1 MDMGAVVTAT
11 EIARIAGVG
20 PAAVSNW
27 RRRHQDFP
35 APVGGTA
42 ASPQFSLEAVTDWL
56 RSQGKNAAVP
66 LAEEVWR
73 RLEALRDPARPA
85 AVLVSAGLAL
95 LGTAAGVRL
104 PEAADRQ
111 PLPEEVLGSLRVL
124 GAETGASEAMEE
136 LLGYW
141 VEAHFRQT
149 EVTPKPLAALMAELV
164 SPDGAALT
172 GPVLDPACG
181 TGTLLLAAAEAGAP
195 STLGQD
201 VDPELA
207 AVAALRLLLDGRA
220 ESSVTGGDALLAD
233 AFGLGTAEAA
243 LCNPP
248 FGQRDWGRDELGYD
262 ARWGFSLPPNSE
274 PELAWVQHTLAHVA
288 PGGHAAV
295 LMPPAAAARPTG
307 RRVRAEL
314 VRQGA
319 LRAVIAMPPGAAA
332 AHALGVQL
340 WLLRAPGAGG
350 PGAGGPGA
358 GGAEAGVLFVDVEKA
373 MAEGGGPARQGV
385 NWSLVRET
393 VLPYW
398 RAHQRGPV
406 ASVPGLCHTVPATDL
421 LTEDVDLTPLRNIP
435 DDEELP
441 ANQGLLAADRDVFV
455 AKLAVLAAGLPE
467 VSSAAEHAGPGAQ
480 EGAEPPTVTL
490 ESLVRTGMVTL
501 WRGGSRR
508 DRGPGGG
515 VDLPLLSLREAI
527 LNEPPSGRAADGS
540 AAPIEEGDV
549 LLLGGAAEGA
559 RLASPAELGAVP
571 GPGVTVLRPDPRV
584 LDSWFLAGCLGA
596 STNTRRT
603 ARSRGTGSRSASLD
617 TGRLRIP
624 VLPLSRQRSIAAVFR
639 QLSSFSSALA
649 DAEQFGQETAR
660 RLVDALAAG
669 TVVPWSADPSD
680 HP

>member
-27 RRRHQDFP
+27 RRRHPDFP

-42 ASPQFSLEAVTDWL
+42 SSPQFSLEAVTGWL
-56 RSQGKNAAVP
+56 RSQGKNVAVP

-73 RLEALRDPARPA
+73 RLEALRNPARPG

-95 LGTAAGVRL
+95 LGAAAEGSL

-111 PLPEEVLGSLRVL
+111 PLPEEVLGALRAL
-124 GAETGASEAMEE
+124 GDESGAAEAMEE

-164 SPDGAALT
+164 SPDGAPFT
-172 GPVLDPACG
+172 GPVFDPACG
-181 TGTLLLAAAEAGAP
+181 TGSLLMAAAEAGAP
-195 STLGQD
+195 AVLGQD

-207 AVAALRLLLDGRA
+207 AVAALRLLLDARA
-220 ESSVTGGDALLAD
+220 EATVADGDSLLAD
-233 AFGLGTAEAA
+233 AFGPSRAEAA

-274 PELAWVQHTLAHVA
+274 PELAWVQHTLAHVV

-295 LMPPAAAARPTG
+295 LMPPAAAARPAG

-332 AHALGVQL
+332 AHALGVHL
-340 WLLRAPGAGG
+340 WLLRASGSVG
-350 PGAGGPGA
+350 P
-358 GGAEAGVLFVDVEKA
+358 EAGVLFVDVEQA
-373 MAEGGGPARQGV
+373 LEEGSGSPRQGI

-406 ASVPGLCHTVPATDL
+406 ASVPGLCHTVSATDL

-441 ANQGLLAADRDVFV
+441 ASRGLLAADREVFV
-455 AKLAVLAAGLPE
+455 AKLAVLAASLPE
-467 VSSAAEHAGPGAQ
+467 VSSAAEGPS
-480 EGAEPPTVTL
+480 EGGETPTVTL
-490 ESLVRTGMVTL
+490 ESLVRVGRVAL

-508 DRGPGGG
+508 DRGAADGA
-515 VDLPLLSLREAI
+515 DLPLLSLREAI
-527 LNEPPSGRAADGS
+527 LNEAPGGRAVDSS
-540 AAPIEEGDV
+540 AAAIRDGDV
-549 LLLGGAAEGA
+549 LLLGGAAEGV
-559 RLASPAELGAVP
+559 RLASPAEVGAVP
-571 GPGVTVLRPDPRV
+571 GPGITVLRPDPRV
-584 LDSWFLAGCLGA
+584 LDSWFLAGCLGS

-603 ARSRGTGSRSASLD
+603 ARSRGGSRSASLD
-617 TGRLRIP
+617 TARLRIP
-624 VLPLSRQRSIAAVFR
+624 VLPLHQQQAAAAVFR

-660 RLVDALAAG
+660 RLADALTAG
-669 TVVPWSADPSD
+669 TVVPVPATRSD
-680 HP
+680 NP